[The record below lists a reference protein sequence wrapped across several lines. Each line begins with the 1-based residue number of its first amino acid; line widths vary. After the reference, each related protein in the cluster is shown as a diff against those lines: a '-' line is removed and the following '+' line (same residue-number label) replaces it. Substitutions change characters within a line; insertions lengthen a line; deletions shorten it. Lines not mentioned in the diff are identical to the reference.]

1 MKEIVNSAD
10 AGILDPEML
19 RRKNKSFNNSKGLCC
34 DRNTSQFLT
43 PVLKN
48 MEIQQAE

>member
-1 MKEIVNSAD
+1 MKEILNSAD

-19 RRKNKSFNNSKGLCC
+19 RRKNKSNNSKGVCC
-34 DRNTSQFLT
+34 DRNANQFLT

-48 MEIQQAE
+48 TEIQQAE